1 MTLLVEILDWPEDLP
16 VSGSLISFLGGWGG
30 GGVGGVC
37 VGESG
42 VGCVVERRKAN

>member
-16 VSGSLISFLGGWGG
+16 VSGSLISFFGGVG